1 MTAVCLTFIF
11 VKSRITD
18 LMLAITNRLERKLS
32 TVKHLLVISILDSI
46 VIDFTDKQFEY
57 KPSGVIAIK
66 LVEALK

>member
-1 MTAVCLTFIF
+1 
-11 VKSRITD
+11 
-18 LMLAITNRLERKLS
+18 MLAITNRLERKLS